1 MPASPS
7 HRHSEHSELTLCYNS
22 SSKYLQNHSLTQQY
36 FIKVIGNGASRM
48 EGAEDVAEDVTEDYL
63 HCLMYEENI
72 IYIYLLERS
81 NLWSFAPAHF
91 FLEVFQWDTGRGW
104 TWRGRLLAKVSVSAC
119 QVFGFEYPSLCNSL
133 LFCENIFHFMINRI
147 YLIYFWFYFLNLKI

>member
-1 MPASPS
+1 M
-7 HRHSEHSELTLCYNS
+7 
-22 SSKYLQNHSLTQQY
+22 QNHSLTQQY

-81 NLWSFAPAHF
+81 NL
-91 FLEVFQWDTGRGW
+91 
-104 TWRGRLLAKVSVSAC
+104 
-119 QVFGFEYPSLCNSL
+119 
-133 LFCENIFHFMINRI
+133 
-147 YLIYFWFYFLNLKI
+147 